1 MPDLGDV
8 RLCRRWMTLV
18 QQHAHPAQA
27 LAAGLKALPDTSS
40 SFAYTQAAWRF
51 YANERVGLAQLA
63 QPLLSAVPEALQTY
77 CVDYGLV
84 AHDWS
89 RLGFKSHSRK
99 RDRLQMT
106 HAGDVGYELQ
116 SALLLSD
123 ADGKP
128 LVPIVHNLVAA
139 QQVHTTMSEEPRPH
153 QQAHHEHLD
162 DLTERMGWIEAR
174 GWDKPLVHI
183 VDREADSVRHL
194 REWTKRGYRF
204 LVRADDAPRVRF
216 EGREVKLAAVAEQL
230 TYTVAGEVQ
239 FKGAPAQQW
248 IGHTSVVLTRPAR
261 PARQV
266 DGKRVPAVAGEPL
279 TLRLV
284 VSRIYHDNGQL
295 LAQWLLLT
303 NAPEQVEAAT
313 VARWYYSRW
322 QIESMFK
329 LLKSAGL
336 HLENWLQDDALTL
349 AKRLVVASCA
359 CVLVWQLAAAQSP
372 LATETQRFLVRLSG
386 RQMKRTRPVT
396 IPALLAGMWMLFS
409 MLEILEHYDLDQLR
423 SYAQFIFPERYAAK
437 NA

>member
-1 MPDLGDV
+1 
-8 RLCRRWMTLV
+8 MTLV
-18 QQHAHPAQA
+18 QQHTHPAQE
-27 LAAGLKALPDTSS
+27 LAAGLTALPDTCS

-51 YANERVGLAQLA
+51 YRNERVGLAQLA
-63 QPLLSAVPEALQTY
+63 QPLLAAVPEALQAH
-77 CVDYGLV
+77 CGDYGLV

-89 RLGFKSHSRK
+89 RLGFNSHTRK

-106 HAGDVGYELQ
+106 HGQDVGYELQ
-116 SALLLSD
+116 SAVLISD
-123 ADGKP
+123 RDGKP
-128 LVPIVHNLVAA
+128 LVPLVHNVVAA
-139 QQVHTTMSEEPRPH
+139 QQVYTTMSDQARAH

-162 DLTERMGWIEAR
+162 DLTERIGWIEAR

-183 VDREADSVRHL
+183 VDREGDSVGHL
-194 REWTKRGYRF
+194 RAWVKRGYRF

-216 EGREVKLAAVAEQL
+216 EGGEVKLAAVAEQL
-230 TYTVAGEVQ
+230 TYTHAGAVP
-239 FKGAPAQQW
+239 FKGGCAQQW
-248 IGHTSVVLTRPAR
+248 IAHTPVVLTRPAR

-266 DGKRVPAVAGEPL
+266 DGKRMAAVAGEPL
-279 TLRLV
+279 ALRLV

-303 NAPEQVEAAT
+303 NVPEQVPAAT
-313 VARWYYSRW
+313 VARWYYHRW

-336 HLENWLQDDALTL
+336 QLENWLQDDGLTL

-386 RQMKRTRPVT
+386 RQMKRARPVT
-396 IPALLAGMWMLFS
+396 APAMLAGTWMLLS
-409 MLEILEHYDLDQLR
+409 MLEVLEHYDIDQLR
-423 SYAQFIFPERYAAK
+423 KYANLIFPDRYRAK
-437 NA
+437 SV